1 MYFKYLSMHL
11 KSSLEYRHNTFMI
24 GLSSVL
30 ISVGELLS
38 IYIMFKQFQTVG
50 DWGFYE
56 SCLMFGIVT
65 TVFALAECFARGYD
79 EFSLL
84 IKNGDL
90 DRMLVRPVNIHKQ
103 IFASKIEFTKL
114 ARVVLGLFVC
124 IYSLAHISIAWTALK
139 VLVLVATF
147 VCGVLV
153 IWGEFMIG
161 AGVSIFTVE
170 NLEVINIITNGSKEL
185 SYYPLNI
192 YTKWLTRIFTFVIP
206 IACFNYLPV
215 SYLLGT
221 GSVSMVW
228 CALSPFIGA
237 LFCIP
242 CLLFMNFCLKKYQS
256 TGT

>member
-192 YTKWLTRIFTFVIP
+192 YTKWLTRIFTFIIP

-221 GSVSMVW
+221 GSVPMVW

>member
-1 MYFKYLSMHL
+1 MHL
-11 KSSLEYRHNTFMI
+11 KSSLEYRHNTFMVA
-24 GLSSVL
+24 LSSLL

-56 SCLMFGIVT
+56 SCFMFGIVT
-65 TVFALAECFARGYD
+65 PVFARAECFARGYD

-192 YTKWLTRIFTFVIP
+192 YTKWLTRIFTFIIP

-221 GSVSMVW
+221 GSVPMVW